1 MIKVFTWTQLV
12 CLFARLLIS
21 LSWTDVIFQAP
32 ALPTP
37 MRIDHSLPRDQCW
50 GDRILDQ
57 RKKQKK
63 RQISIIF
70 RKAQRQ
76 VSEQQSHKTHLDFS
90 NCTLLFQEGTIFM
103 WMYMENNLADFEHHF
118 LTTAPSVLATW
129 WKARRGEKKSIS
141 EPNWKRWIIFQ
152 REEEEVSNKTSHD
165 TKGWEKDNKQ
175 VGKICCL
182 SATLLSG
189 NGITLDTSRA
199 YQTAPHIRPLGETGR
214 ACFVCSNWVLC
225 AGP

>member
-1 MIKVFTWTQLV
+1 MSFFKHPSPPPPWVLTTLLPEINAGAPESWTKPAYCSLSEKHNGKQRAIVTQNRAWFLS
-12 CLFARLLIS
+12 LWFARKERYS
-21 LSWTDVIFQAP
+21 
-32 ALPTP
+32 
-37 MRIDHSLPRDQCW
+37 
-50 GDRILDQ
+50 
-57 RKKQKK
+57 
-63 RQISIIF
+63 
-70 RKAQRQ
+70 
-76 VSEQQSHKTHLDFS
+76 DFV
-90 NCTLLFQEGTIFM
+90 
-103 WMYMENNLADFEHHF
+103 HHF
-118 LTTAPSVLATW
+118 LTTAPSTSAMW
-129 WKARRGEKKSIS
+129 WKTGKKKKSIP
-141 EPNWKRWIIFQ
+141 EPNWKRWFFFSQ

-175 VGKICCL
+175 VGEICCL